1 MGLNGMDVIFK
12 HTPSYKKLSYLPKQ
26 FQALTTIQIP
36 SHGFGRELDD
46 VINFSQSIE
55 VWWISQSFLEF
66 AMMYMGPTIAI
77 VI

>member
-12 HTPSYKKLSYLPKQ
+12 HTPSYKKLSYFPKQ
-26 FQALTTIQIP
+26 FHALTTIQNP

-55 VWWISQSFLEF
+55 V
-66 AMMYMGPTIAI
+66 
-77 VI
+77 